1 MKTIDNV
8 YSFLLERG
16 KQLETQL
23 RSKGI
28 DLSDVSCLRNV
39 VHAVDGVTLA
49 YNADDLGIP
58 KPVIDT
64 KRMSAR
70 FRISTHSK
78 DRMGDI
84 VLPRGCL
91 PTIDNYRRNPRVFFS
106 HRSTDLPLGSARDP
120 ESKELLVWVGEDY
133 IDSECVFHG
142 KTAESNIIFDLVACG
157 ELQTASIGF
166 LPIVGAVLEVEK
178 AANRAETNEHGED
191 LVYFG
196 DGSSWFPS
204 LRFHQW
210 DLTEWSIVPIPANAE
225 CLSQHLSR
233 GHVRGEVITPLLR
246 KSLEP
251 FALPTK
257 AWSPGY
263 TPEVMEKLQLTEL
276 IYTPLD
282 KEILEANLEV
292 QAKVLEKIDTMQ
304 EEEKL
309 QPSEQIANREIV
321 YDVDTSSFKWKDTGT
336 ILITLDQ
343 FSELLGVGRTNKLF
357 GTLYS
362 GEDVEFMIKGGILH
376 IEGEYYQRSTRDQ
389 FIKLLEGFNGDLVPP
404 PTQKEE
410 EQQVTPILSPDDKY
424 KNWPVGAKLLDM
436 SKDHIG
442 VWSCMLTDH
451 ECVLEPDSKVRKY
464 AIRKKERLVKEL
476 NKLLTLG
483 NKLYPEKFQSPHT
496 DPEEESTTNLVDGPV
511 KSLTDTDWN
520 LILSKLESIS
530 SKQEQQDEKFYELT
544 GQ

>member
-106 HRSTDLPLGSARDP
+106 HRSTDLPLGSARDS

-178 AANRAETNEHGED
+178 APNRAETNEHGED

-196 DGSSWFPS
+196 DGGWFPS

-263 TPEVMEKLQLTEL
+263 TPEPEEEQPE
-276 IYTPLD
+276 
-282 KEILEANLEV
+282 
-292 QAKVLEKIDTMQ
+292 VLEETKTMQ
-304 EEEKL
+304 EEEPTEL
-309 QPSEQIANREIV
+309 QPSEQIVPDPIPEPVPSLTKYNFSQEV
-321 YDVDTSSFKWKDTGT
+321 YS
-336 ILITLDQ
+336 
-343 FSELLGVGRTNKLF
+343 
-357 GTLYS
+357 
-362 GEDVEFMIKGGILH
+362 
-376 IEGEYYQRSTRDQ
+376 
-389 FIKLLEGFNGDLVPP
+389 LLEQGYCIFAKDGCVTYSKVMDGFNSDLVPP
-404 PTQKEE
+404 PTQKED
-410 EQQVTPILSPDDKY
+410 EQQVTAPGETY
-424 KNWPVGAKLLDM
+424 KDWPLGAKLL
-436 SKDHIG
+436 SLFQNNIAL
-442 VWSCMLTDH
+442 WSCMIDDH
-451 ECVLEPDSKVRKY
+451 CPTLDNPKVKKY
-464 AIRKKERLVKEL
+464 SLKKKERLAQESK
-476 NKLLTLG
+476 KLQKFAH
-483 NKLYPEKFQSPHT
+483 KLYPEKFDAPHGD
-496 DPEEESTTNLVDGPV
+496 DPEAESTTNLVNGPV
-511 KSLTDTDWN
+511 KELSDTDWN
-520 LILSKLESIS
+520 LILAKLESIS